1 METKPDLEV
10 AEGWLQ
16 LGNYA
21 EAMDTLDNLD
31 PEIRAH
37 YTVLKLRCKIYR
49 MEKRWRELSLL
60 ASSCASRFPNVCAFW
75 VEWAWA
81 YYHQGDYA
89 HAFVRLHRQLDR
101 FPDSARL
108 VITVD
113 CASFRLK

>member
-1 METKPDLEV
+1 METKPDFEV

-21 EAMDTLDNLD
+21 EAMDALDNLD
-31 PEIRAH
+31 LETRAH

-60 ASSCASRFPNVCAFW
+60 ASGCASRFPNVCAFW
-75 VEWAWA
+75 MEWASA

-89 HAFVRLHRQLDR
+89 HAFVGMHRQLDR
-101 FPDSARL
+101 FPDSARMDT
-108 VITVD
+108 TVD
-113 CASFRLK
+113 CVFD